1 MTTPQ
6 QQPQPWSVP
15 VALEDV
21 PETGRHVALVA
32 DERTRAA
39 IAQLAQL
46 GALPRFEATF
56 DLSRRGR
63 EGLHVVGQVSATVGQ
78 ICVVTLDPIENE
90 IEEPIDLIFGPE
102 APSLAEGAHG
112 NLDVEVAAEDPPE
125 PLVNGRVD
133 LGVIATEFLVLAIDP
148 YPRKPGALF
157 DPPAAGED
165 AGHPFAALA
174 ALKKQRQGGNDA

>member
-1 MTTPQ
+1 MTGPTQ
-6 QQPQPWSVP
+6 REQPWSVP

-32 DERTRAA
+32 DERTRTA

-46 GALPRFEATF
+46 SALPRLEATF
-56 DLSRRGR
+56 DLTRRGR
-63 EGLHVVGQVSATVGQ
+63 DGLHVVGQVSAAVGQ
-78 ICVVTLDPIENE
+78 TCVVTLDAIENE

-102 APSLAEGAHG
+102 APSLALEADNGV
-112 NLDVEVAAEDPPE
+112 DVEVAAEDPPE

-133 LGVIATEFLVLAIDP
+133 LGVIATEFLMLAIDP
-148 YPRKPGALF
+148 YPRKPGATF
-157 DPPAAGED
+157 EPPPAGDD

-174 ALKKQRQGGNDA
+174 ALKKQPKGGNDG